1 MTSWVKI
8 DRKTGNVLKMRTEDS
23 LNRVFNKPF
32 VWIELEKKDAPEYN
46 SITHKLNKT
55 IVQPDLSDLSVDVPS
70 SSKRVEDWETVA
82 LSDSEIAANKDA
94 QYSSPE
100 TVLFKLAHDQENRIR
115 KLESKDELDVAAFQK
130 MLRDN
135 F

>member
-8 DRKTGNVLKMRTEDS
+8 DRKTGDVLKMRTENN
-23 LNRVFNKPF
+23 LYRIFNKPH
-32 VWIELEKKDAPEYN
+32 VWIEVERKDAPEYN
-46 SITHKLNKT
+46 SLTHKLNKT
-55 IVQPDLSDLSVDVPS
+55 VVQPDLSDLSVDVPS
-70 SSKRVEDWETVA
+70 SSKRVEDWEVVA

-100 TVLFKLAHDQENRIR
+100 TILFKLAHDQENRIR
-115 KLESKDELDVAAFQK
+115 KLESKDELDVAGFQK

>member
-23 LNRVFNKPF
+23 LNRVFNKSS

-94 QYSSPE
+94 QYSPPE

>member
-23 LNRVFNKPF
+23 LNRVFNKSS

-70 SSKRVEDWETVA
+70 SSKRVEDW
-82 LSDSEIAANKDA
+82 
-94 QYSSPE
+94 
-100 TVLFKLAHDQENRIR
+100 
-115 KLESKDELDVAAFQK
+115 
-130 MLRDN
+130 
-135 F
+135 

>member
-23 LNRVFNKPF
+23 LNRTFNKTS
-32 VWIELEKKDAPEYN
+32 VWIELERKNVPEHN
-46 SITHKLNKT
+46 PITHKLNKT

-70 SSKRVEDWETVA
+70 SSKRVEDWEVVA

-94 QYSSPE
+94 QYSPPE
-100 TVLFKLAHDQENRIR
+100 TVLFKLTHDQENRIR
-115 KLESKDELDVAAFQK
+115 KLESKDELDVTAFQK

>member
-23 LNRVFNKPF
+23 LNRVFNKSS

-115 KLESKDELDVAAFQK
+115 KLESKEELDVAAFQK

>member
-23 LNRVFNKPF
+23 LNRVFNKSS